1 MPPKHRPPYGS
12 NDDPCLE
19 ENGEGELPPPPPPPP
34 YNDGIHPAL
43 IRFIA
48 DATSH
53 LTEAI
58 SRIPQPNER
67 AKPVGCS
74 FCDFASYRF

>member
-1 MPPKHRPPYGS
+1 MPPRHRPPYYS
-12 NDDPCLE
+12 NHDSCPE

-34 YNDGIHPAL
+34 YNDGIHQPL
-43 IRFIA
+43 IQFIA

-53 LTEAI
+53 HTEAI
-58 SRIPQPNER
+58 SQIPRPNEG

-74 FCDFASYRF
+74 FHDFASYRF